1 MKLRKNEMT
10 SPKNFL
16 FPTWVFQN
24 SYRGISN
31 FLKSNLERV
40 SNCDAVSSGLD
51 TYLRQEDYDCILTWH
66 DRYAHTD

>member
-1 MKLRKNEMT
+1 MKLRKNEMI

-31 FLKSNLERV
+31 FLRSNLERV
-40 SNCDAVSSGLD
+40 SNYDAVSSGLD
-51 TYLRQEDYDCILTWH
+51 TYLRQ
-66 DRYAHTD
+66 